1 MTRWWILGVVLLGT
15 WAEVQAQQVGHTF
28 LRRYNL
34 PDIQT
39 GLSLATLESGGFVAT
54 GQHFNNGSYGE
65 CDVYVYRVDDCGN
78 RLWFNLYGTTASE
91 GGRSI
96 LPLSDGG
103 FLVSG
108 ARVDLSGAMQ
118 GSGMMMRLNPNGV
131 VD

>member
-1 MTRWWILGVVLLGT
+1 M
-15 WAEVQAQQVGHTF
+15 GHTF

-39 GLSLATLESGGFVAT
+39 GLSLATTPEGGFVAT

-103 FLVSG
+103 FL
-108 ARVDLSGAMQ
+108 
-118 GSGMMMRLNPNGV
+118 
-131 VD
+131 